1 MILTSIETLW
11 PENAEWQGHCA
22 ALSAAES
29 LTAMVWIAMAMG
41 LLCARRL
48 LETELNQRSDVA
60 TVWPACRDCGKPL
73 RSKGYRSRRLQ
84 TLVGEIH

>member
-22 ALSAAES
+22 ALSAAER
-29 LTAMVWIAMAMG
+29 LTAMVWIAFAMG
-41 LLCARRL
+41 MMLARTL
-48 LETELNQRSDVA
+48 LETELNQRRTVA
-60 TVWPACRDCGKPL
+60 RVWPACPDCGKRL

-84 TLVGEIH
+84 TIVGEIH